1 MVGTSDRLSFVM
13 ARPRITVWVNT
24 AGIATLANHGQWLK
38 SHRMAAASHLFAS
51 NSGFVDLNDKS
62 FVQIKQ
68 VRCPPLIS
76 FNARLFI
83 LQVPVK
89 FMLVLLPGNR
99 SVCSQPC
106 QCWSSVT

>member
-1 MVGTSDRLSFVM
+1 MMGTSDRLSFVM

-51 NSGFVDLNDKS
+51 NSGFVDLKDKS

-68 VRCPPLIS
+68 VHCPPLIS
-76 FNARLFI
+76 FNAQL

-89 FMLVLLPGNR
+89 FMLVLPANR

-106 QCWSSVT
+106 QCWSSAT